1 LLPVPESTQ
10 RGKFNK
16 LVFLS
21 VRQCKEADQFSIV
34 YVPSNAPKPLAQ
46 IIILGQKTMSS
57 EHIEKIPV
65 RNILLLAQRARPL
78 SWLA

>member
-1 LLPVPESTQ
+1 M
-10 RGKFNK
+10 
-16 LVFLS
+16 FLRT
-21 VRQCKEADQFSIV
+21 RQ
-34 YVPSNAPKPLAQ
+34 KPLAQ